1 MCIVFSLEQPIA
13 MFSFNH
19 SVISRLGNQTNTLLL
34 VDWAKIQYTRD
45 DEPTIFCINQDK
57 NIDNDVYY
65 VSIEFLNH
73 LSLLT
78 IVQTMPTLLTT
89 LTGSLERIV
98 YN

>member
-1 MCIVFSLEQPIA
+1 

-19 SVISRLGNQTNTLLL
+19 CVISRLGNQTNTLLL

-57 NIDNDVYY
+57 NIDNEVYY

-89 LTGSLERIV
+89 LTGSLERMV
-98 YN
+98 